1 MVISVEGKLKMKKM
15 RKRIPIISIYLLFI
29 SLYFF
34 SGWNLKGAEIYNKQE

>member
-1 MVISVEGKLKMKKM
+1 MVIPVEGKKWKK
-15 RKRIPIISIYLLFI
+15 KKEKNSYYLYLLFI